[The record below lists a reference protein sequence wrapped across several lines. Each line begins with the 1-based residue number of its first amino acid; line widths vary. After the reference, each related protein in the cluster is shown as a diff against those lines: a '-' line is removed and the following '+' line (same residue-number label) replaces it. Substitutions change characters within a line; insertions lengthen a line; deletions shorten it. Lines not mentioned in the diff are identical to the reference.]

1 MSKGRLKLPYSKGD
15 THMEQVSSR
24 FGRTV
29 ADMHGTDQDR
39 ARLLG
44 RLAIGFGAAA
54 LLGGIL
60 QIALW
65 LFGLIVGSNYVPAVI
80 ASVLLIS
87 AIAATTYWL
96 TQQRH
101 FKLATNMFLYTTV
114 GYVTLLIYLIG
125 GVGGPMFV
133 AYLIPIMAA
142 GLFGKT
148 GDGVRIFIISLSC
161 CTLLALLQSQ
171 DLIAPI
177 VALNNAGRSI
187 MALLAFATAG
197 GMLAYIAMLWSGST
211 AHFVAQSGEQSE
223 ALFHSNQK
231 LLEKN
236 IQQIELGSELS
247 TAATQLLSA
256 SHQQASGATEQA
268 SAVSEVSTTIEE
280 LGSTARQIAIAAEQ
294 VAEASRQTL
303 ENLSGGQDA
312 VDNSIQAMERIRGRM
327 QDVSTRVLNLGE
339 RSQQI
344 GEIIDLI
351 NDLSDETHLL
361 ALNAAIEAAGAGEH
375 GRRFAVVAAEVKSL
389 ANRALAAAKEV
400 KGVIAEIQQATN
412 SAVLA
417 AEDGGKEVEHGV
429 ELAHSAGEV
438 MNMIVMVAERTAQ
451 SSSEISLATA
461 QQQSASEQVV
471 ETMREI
477 ADVARQTAAGSRQMA
492 DSAQMLTAIAER
504 LHGIV
509 YDAPN
514 SGAIEAEFN
523 ALDER
528 MQKIVTNGY

>member
-1 MSKGRLKLPYSKGD
+1 MSQIADHNR
-15 THMEQVSSR
+15 SR
-24 FGRTV
+24 RMAV
-29 ADMHGTDQDR
+29 DIYNNQNER

-44 RLAIGFGAAA
+44 RFALSFAATTFLGGIGMVVLNLVGMLSNPRVLTTISFALAIGLVITGATIW
-54 LLGGIL
+54 LLRK
-60 QIALW
+60 QRYRHAS
-65 LFGLIVGSNYVPAVI
+65 IV
-80 ASVLLIS
+80 
-87 AIAATTYWL
+87 
-96 TQQRH
+96 
-101 FKLATNMFLYTTV
+101 FLYATV
-114 GYVTLLIYLIG
+114 LYVTLTIHLVAGTSGPVCILYL
-125 GVGGPMFV
+125 V
-133 AYLIPIMAA
+133 PIMAA
-142 GLFGKT
+142 GLFGARN
-148 GDGVRIFIISLSC
+148 DSIYLFVLALVCYLIL
-161 CTLLALLQSQ
+161 TLLEITGLTAPVISIAGAAGQIVSLLSFGLTGALLSY
-171 DLIAPI
+171 L
-177 VALNNAGRSI
+177 ALVWLN
-187 MALLAFATAG
+187 
-197 GMLAYIAMLWSGST
+197 ST
-211 AHFVAQSGEQSE
+211 AHFGEQASE
-223 ALFHSNQK
+223 QSDALFQSNQK

-247 TAATQLLSA
+247 TAAAELLAA
-256 SHQQASGATEQA
+256 SHQQASGATQQA

-303 ENLSGGQDA
+303 ENLSEGQDA

-327 QDVSTRVLNLGE
+327 QDVSARVLNLGE

-417 AEDGGKEVEHGV
+417 AEEGGKEVEHGV

-438 MNMIVMVAERTAQ
+438 MNAIVMVAERTAQ
-451 SSSEISLATA
+451 SSGEISLATA

-492 DSAQMLTAIAER
+492 ESAQMLTAIAER
-504 LHGIV
+504 LHGLV
-509 YDAPN
+509 YEDSPDHTTHDRALKADIDAIDQRMAVLAN
-514 SGAIEAEFN
+514 RNGA
-523 ALDER
+523 R
-528 MQKIVTNGY
+528 

>member
-1 MSKGRLKLPYSKGD
+1 
-15 THMEQVSSR
+15 MEQVSSR
-24 FGRTV
+24 FDRTI
-29 ADMHGTDQDR
+29 ADMHGTDHDR

-44 RLAIGFGAAA
+44 RLAIGLGIAA
-54 LLGGIL
+54 LLGGAAQIL
-60 QIALW
+60 LW
-65 LFGLIVGSNYVPAVI
+65 LFGLIVSANYIPAVI
-80 ASVLLIS
+80 SSMVLMV
-87 AIAATTYWL
+87 AIAAATYWL
-96 TQQRH
+96 TRQGRFQ
-101 FKLATNMFLYTTV
+101 LATNLFLYGSV
-114 GYVTLLIYLIG
+114 GYVTLLVYLIG

-142 GLFGKT
+142 GLFGKA
-148 GDGVRIFIISLSC
+148 GEGVRIFVLSLSC
-161 CTLLALLQSQ
+161 YVVLALFQSQ

-177 VALNNAGRSI
+177 VPLNTIGRSI

-211 AHFVAQSGEQSE
+211 AHFVTQSGEQSE

-247 TAATQLLSA
+247 TAAAQLLAA

-294 VAEASRQTL
+294 VAEASGQTL
-303 ENLSGGQDA
+303 ENLSDGQDA
-312 VDNSIQAMERIRGRM
+312 VDRSIQAMERIRGRV

-412 SAVLA
+412 AAVLA
-417 AEDGGKEVEHGV
+417 AEEGGKEVERGV
-429 ELAHSAGEV
+429 ELAHSAGQV
-438 MNMIVMVAERTAQ
+438 MNNIVMVAERTAQ
-451 SSSEISLATA
+451 SSAEISLATA

-492 DSAQMLTAIAER
+492 ESAQMLTAIAER

-509 YDAPN
+509 YENPRDNGLRSTMDA
-514 SGAIEAEFN
+514 I
-523 ALDER
+523 DER
-528 MQKIVTNGY
+528 MYSLAKNGQE